1 MFAYLAFVKYH
12 VRPSVFA
19 DMDINEKAAVMAFI
33 QQHAKDEQAE
43 LNKAK
48 RG

>member
-12 VRPSVFA
+12 MRPSVFA
-19 DMDINEKAAVMAFI
+19 DMDMNEKAVVISFI
-33 QQHAKDEQAE
+33 QQHAKDEQDE
-43 LNKAK
+43 MNKAK

>member
-12 VRPSVFA
+12 MRPSVFA
-19 DMDINEKAAVMAFI
+19 EMSINEKAVVIAFI
-33 QQHAKDEQAE
+33 QQHAKDEQKE
-43 LNKAK
+43 LDKEK

>member
-12 VRPSVFA
+12 MQPSVFA
-19 DMDINEKAAVMAFI
+19 EMSINEKAVVIAFI
-33 QQHAKDEQAE
+33 RQHAKDEQAE
-43 LNKAK
+43 LDKAK

>member
-19 DMDINEKAAVMAFI
+19 EMSINEKAAVIAFI
-33 QQHAKDEQAE
+33 RRHAKDEQAE
-43 LNKAK
+43 LDKVK

>member
-12 VRPSVFA
+12 MQPSVFA
-19 DMDINEKAAVMAFI
+19 EMSINEKAVVIAFI
-33 QQHAKDEQAE
+33 QQHAKDEQKE
-43 LNKAK
+43 LDKVK